1 LGEGVRERKPK
12 FVEDYEDRHG
22 RPRIYLRKP
31 GEKRVPLPAPMFT
44 PEFWAAYHAAMGGKP
59 AQGPRRVKAGSIAA
73 AVKGCGGTNVKGY
86 YSSTEF
92 KALAETTK
100 AVYRG
105 VLDRLVEKHGDG
117 PVAGLQAK
125 YINNLID
132 EMADTPSAASN
143 FRKRLKAV
151 MDYAVSVGMR
161 ADNPVITAKKV
172 KLKTTGHR
180 TWTEEDITKF
190 RKRWKVGTPL
200 RLAFELLLHTGLRR
214 SDAVRLGWSHAASGT
229 FVITTKKSQGHVE
242 LCIPVHIE
250 LARHLA
256 DCPKDSPTFIETMH
270 GRARSEKAF
279 SAWIS
284 EAAAEA
290 GLPPKSSPH
299 GVRKA
304 ACRRLAETGCTALEI
319 MSITGHTDIREIER
333 YCREAGRKLL
343 AVTAMAKLEGGFDIR
358 LPNLSEKLGNS
369 DDNLLK
375 SLIEKTDWRSQ
386 QDSNLQ
392 PTE

>member
-1 LGEGVRERKPK
+1 VRQRKPK
-12 FVEDYEDRHG
+12 YVEDYLDRHG
-22 RPRIYLRKP
+22 QPRVYLRRP
-31 GEKRVPLPAPMFT
+31 GRARVALPAPMFT
-44 PEFWAAYHAAMGGKP
+44 PEFWTAYHAAMETGEPQKL
-59 AQGPRRVKAGSIAA
+59 RRIKAGSIAA
-73 AVKGCGGTNVKGY
+73 AVKGCQGTNVKGY
-86 YSSTEF
+86 YNSTEF

-100 AVYRG
+100 DVYRG
-105 VLDRLVEKHGDG
+105 VLNRFVDKHGDG
-117 PVAGLQAK
+117 PVAGLQAQ

-143 FRKRLKAV
+143 FRKRLKTV

-172 KLKTTGHR
+172 KLKSPGHR
-180 TWTEEDITKF
+180 TWTEEDIAAF
-190 RKRWKVGTPL
+190 RKRWPVDAPR
-200 RLAFELLLHTGLRR
+200 RLAMEVLLHTGLRR
-214 SDAVRLGWSHAASGT
+214 SDAVLLGWKHASTGS

-242 LCIPVHIE
+242 LCIPVHNE
-250 LARHLA
+250 LARFLA
-256 DCPKDSPTFIETMH
+256 DCPKRGPTFILTKY
-270 GRARSEKAF
+270 GKARSEKAF
-279 SAWIS
+279 SSWIS
-284 EAAAEA
+284 EAAAAA
-290 GLPPKSSPH
+290 GLPPGSSPH
-299 GVRKA
+299 GLRKA

-333 YCREAGRKLL
+333 YCREAARKKL

-369 DDNLLK
+369 EDNLVK
-375 SLIEKTDWRSQ
+375 SLVEKTGWRSQ